1 MTLKSRLK
9 DTCDYFGWDFPS
21 LSNFDLDKLESIWKV
36 DPVTVEKKVVKVVY
50 KEKEIP
56 VRQYMPA
63 KIVSLMQHFN
73 LVCEL
78 YNVDPDKCLKPN
90 RNERYVKAKA
100 HFVREVKMSNP
111 KTTARFLAR
120 FLNYKDHSPINHLL
134 YRCQIN
140 IPIPP
145 LPANK
150 RK

>member
-1 MTLKSRLK
+1 MTTTDRIKWFR
-9 DTCDYFGWDFPS
+9 DYFNVQMSEADFRKCEEM
-21 LSNFDLDKLESIWKV
+21 LKAESIE
-36 DPVTVEKKVVKVVY
+36 TIVEKKVVKVVY